1 VEHDKKWHNYW
12 FIHTLVKKYGLGKG
26 WLRILSELERI
37 RVVRWHKG
45 DISIP
50 EELIPLVENV
60 LQRLD
65 S

>member
-1 VEHDKKWHNYW
+1 MHKKWHNYW
-12 FIHTLVKKYGLGKG
+12 FIHALAEKHGLGKG
-26 WLRILSELERI
+26 WFKALSELEKI

-50 EELIPLVENV
+50 EELIPLVENI
-60 LQRLD
+60 LH